1 MWSSRTF
8 PREHADA
15 PDDTRDSEVI
25 VELDAG
31 IVNYEIVCLILVNQL
46 RLTFNLVARL
56 AEFVCLLDLLVSVE
70 EYKLDG
76 KKPWITF
83 QDEFISQAEA
93 AGMTE
98 TIKDINDWMTHRR
111 NRDTLSK
118 LLGKRYIKS

>member
-1 MWSSRTF
+1 MI
-8 PREHADA
+8 HAVY
-15 PDDTRDSEVI
+15 R
-25 VELDAG
+25 
-31 IVNYEIVCLILVNQL
+31 QL
-46 RLTFNLVARL
+46 RDRLSNIGESTSSFNLVARL

-98 TIKDINDWMTHRR
+98 TITDINDWMTHRR

>member
-1 MWSSRTF
+1 MLR
-8 PREHADA
+8 RRA
-15 PDDTRDSEVI
+15 PFS
-25 VELDAG
+25 
-31 IVNYEIVCLILVNQL
+31 L
-46 RLTFNLVARL
+46 RYVRPLRVVTFNLVLTL

-98 TIKDINDWMTHRR
+98 TIKDITYV
-111 NRDTLSK
+111 L
-118 LLGKRYIKS
+118 YF